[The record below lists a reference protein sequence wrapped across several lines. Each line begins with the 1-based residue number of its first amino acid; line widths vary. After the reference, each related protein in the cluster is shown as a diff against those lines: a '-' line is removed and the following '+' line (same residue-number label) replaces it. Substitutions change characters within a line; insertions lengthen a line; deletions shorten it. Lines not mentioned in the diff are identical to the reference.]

1 MCMRVWI
8 CVAMLTLPGAP
19 VLADGPDGMGQK
31 SAQMTRLGMRLMPLA
46 ERNGMSPYDAV
57 YWSEARAIIEISD
70 AAKDASADTA
80 AGHTGFMT
88 HANDAIAESPV
99 APGLKCYDRSE
110 ASRRATFL
118 FAYKAPVKREA
129 GGALLAFDTYAR
141 RYNSHMLTSGALG
154 ETSCV
159 AIGW

>member
-1 MCMRVWI
+1 
-8 CVAMLTLPGAP
+8 ML
-19 VLADGPDGMGQK
+19 VLLGVPALAAGSDRIGQK
-31 SAQMTRLGMRLMPLA
+31 NSQKTQLGKRLAPLA
-46 ERNGMSPYDAV
+46 GRHDTPPDDAA
-57 YWSEARAIIEISD
+57 YWSEARAIIETSD
-70 AAKDASADTA
+70 AAKDANADTA

-88 HANDAIAESPV
+88 HANDAIAESPL
-99 APGLKCYDRSE
+99 APGLKCFDRSE
-110 ASRRATFL
+110 ASRRAVFL

-141 RYNSHMLTSGALG
+141 RYNDHMLTSGALS